1 MRRLIVSAIIAFALI
16 TLSVAPAFA
25 STYLIRPS
33 ADKAGRVNWA
43 PNPSGAHYDR
53 VNDTVVQPA
62 TPAAGDY
69 LSTSTSGRIDEWYMI
84 DPPALGAGETIT
96 SAKAWFYLA
105 GPARYRVQN
114 NGTVVATGSTTSTSY
129 AWRSVAIPS
138 PTWES
143 LRLARLRITSNTYRT
158 IRAYAAYIE
167 ITTTATAPSP
177 AACGNGLDDDG
188 DGLVDMN
195 DPGCTSTSDTDETNV
210 VSGPQSTLR
219 PPGSPPLTD
228 AQAAVNVHAAPENRS
243 ANTTANHRVPTSSEL
258 AAFRSASAN
267 QGGIRADLVTGNY
280 VGTTDEIIQWAAWK
294 WGFDEDWVRAQA
306 VNESSWL
313 QSANGDSGLS
323 FGLFQIKR
331 TIWRGSYPLTQ
342 ASTAFNADLSGAMMR
357 QCMDAHAGR
366 GTNQQV
372 YEGCLGQYFSGSF
385 NGSSTYVEHV
395 RQHYTARDWEKF

>member
-1 MRRLIVSAIIAFALI
+1 MKLLIVLAALLALL
-16 TLSVAPAFA
+16 TVAPSSFA
-25 STYLIRPS
+25 ATYLIRPS
-33 ADKAGRVNWA
+33 IDRTGSVNWT
-43 PNPSGAHYDR
+43 PSPSGAHYDR
-53 VNDTVVQPA
+53 VDDAVAQPTV
-62 TPAAGDY
+62 PAAGDY
-69 LSTSTSGRIDEWYMI
+69 LSTNVSGRVDEWYMT

-96 SAKAWFYLA
+96 GARAWFYLA
-105 GPARYRVQN
+105 GPAGYRVQN
-114 NGTVVATGSTTSTSY
+114 DETVVATGSTPSTSY

-143 LRLARLRITSNTYRT
+143 LRLARLRITSNASSA

-167 ITTTATAPSP
+167 ITTTVTPPPPP
-177 AACGNGLDDDG
+177 AACGNGVDDDG
-188 DGLVDMN
+188 DGLIDMN

-228 AQAAVNVHAAPENRS
+228 AQAAANVHAAPENRS
-243 ANTTANHRVPTSSEL
+243 ANTTANHRVPTSDEL

-267 QGGIRADLVTGNY
+267 QGGIRADLVTGNH

-342 ASTAFNADLSGAMMR
+342 ASTAFNADMSGAIMR

-366 GTNQQV
+366 GTDQQV
-372 YEGCLGQYFSGSF
+372 YEGCLGQYFSGSY
-385 NGSSTYVEHV
+385 NGSTTYVEHV
-395 RQHYTARDWEKF
+395 RQHYLARDWEAF